1 MATINPSWT
10 ENQSLTAFDDTSP
23 ADGVTAATTLDID
36 NAGPYDCVAVQ
47 LKITWH
53 ASATDYADI
62 FVYAS
67 PDSGT
72 TDDTTAIW
80 SQRVNAD
87 AGNTTYISFVIKD
100 LPFINIWVENQSN
113 QEISE
118 VSGKYAGR
126 KWSSA

>member
-1 MATINPSWT
+1 MATINPTWT
-10 ENQSLTAFDDTSP
+10 ENQPLTAFDDTSP
-23 ADGVTAATTLDID
+23 ADTVIAKTTLDLD
-36 NAGPYDCVAVQ
+36 NAGPYDCAIVQ

-62 FVYAS
+62 FIYGS

-72 TDDTTAIW
+72 TDDTEPLW
-80 SQRVNAD
+80 QQRVAAD
-87 AGNTTYISFVIKD
+87 AGNTTYISLIIKD
-100 LPFINIWVENQSN
+100 IPFANIWVENQSN

>member
-1 MATINPSWT
+1 MATVTPAWT

-23 ADGVTAATTLDID
+23 ADGVTAKTTLDLD
-36 NAGPYDCVAVQ
+36 AAGPYDMVIVQ

-62 FVYAS
+62 ILYAS

-72 TDDTTAIW
+72 TDDTKALW
-80 SQRVNAD
+80 SQRIYPNAGATD
-87 AGNTTYISFVIKD
+87 YISIIIKD
-100 LPFINIWVENQSN
+100 IPFANIWVKNQTN
-113 QEISE
+113 QEIAE